1 MGTYYYDGQ
10 VKFDLP
16 WDYEYSKEYDDEGK
30 ESDHIKTGS
39 YYNDDGEKCYKFSCV
54 VALHEASEDRPAVFL
69 RDLLKEKFQGESKT
83 RTMMFDGD
91 PEAAL
96 VTRGMPMNLFGTILQ
111 YYMLIA
117 FVCVGGSKIVSLTTV
132 QTYKEDDEDEN
143 LAVFENMAT
152 IIRSMSVNGKKNDLQ
167 GMGAQA
173 LHTALKPC
181 FNEEDNIDIGARLW
195 EMLGGSEEEMSYA
208 DQPLP
213 DGVCAS
219 EDGYAVINEDWAVR
233 LPDGWVFSTEEE
245 HTCGRPFAAISREEY
260 DESGRGPFAYGD
272 NCFTVF
278 RVAEAESNEY
288 GMHSLLAGLMN
299 SNEETVIDRPGL
311 KVSYNCRH
319 EENSTY
325 CQYVTVTTYRAS
337 YMIQLFYT
345 DPDLGEFSRVMKI
358 EEILKTI
365 CHSYEV
371 PFSERYQ
378 RREHAKPATT
388 PVKTAKKNN
397 ISFIRAYP
405 DESLYPH
412 YNSLLNSPLKSLGF
426 LGVNVVVN
434 STGTEYEFQSFHSML
449 NSFSSDPDENLSDTQ
464 RDRLTRILNSDT
476 AAYDLHEKAKAM
488 QDLFHVEPSVFDPKH
503 DRECELEHS
512 LMHRAYMMSALRSFA
527 WTLSA
532 YCKESGETPATVD
545 YSCIRDLIA
554 YIASHNWL
562 NYDGESHCDG
572 LCGGSD
578 LHVYFVPDS
587 TSVEDRRQLRG
598 DGMSEEEEARIRE
611 KFQNFNIIRSQV
623 QSLDALR
630 RDLTYIYPAI
640 EKIYNTLKT
649 SRNNREQLLGDEAD
663 ILYAW
668 CALALAAKEP
678 FFSEDGPMNYW
689 FDQKETEEEAEA
701 NRLQQ
706 EKAVYDAW
714 IAKYG
719 AYLAPDPQISFSG
732 KLFVFSGLAT
742 HADPKDHPTIQKVL
756 DRGGE
761 FRSKVS
767 GLTDYLV
774 IDPVFGGG
782 SKLNTA
788 IEQQKKGK
796 PVQIILLKDLEAAL
810 GETVSPSAKKNC
822 SCAAEEEPMTVSA
835 KKANLA
841 ASAGCKLD
849 GTVLTKYDNSVPC
862 VVIPNG
868 VTAIDRGAFIGGTN
882 LKSVHIPETVQEIG
896 ESAFNGC
903 DALTTVML
911 PRGVKRIG
919 DFAFYSNNLEEIF
932 IPATVERIG
941 TPILNEY
948 GGFKLAH
955 VEEGSFAEQYCCDRR
970 IPYDTYYDDKGGTT
984 GFVTTAGMLIKY
996 NGPGGEIVIPNDV
1009 RVIGTAV
1016 FQDNETIN
1024 AVHIPEGVQAIDN
1037 YAFDNCVNLKEVS
1050 LPSSL
1055 EKLDYN
1061 AFGYCADLK
1070 HITIYS
1076 GIAQCDSDAFEDCQ
1090 IEHLVIAEGSKQLE
1104 WYMIALL
1111 RCVACE
1117 PDEIVV
1123 TKVGNWVFEG
1133 SPRFAALQIP
1143 DTIATI
1149 GKEAFCDLSGL
1160 YKIFIPDGIEKIGYY
1175 AFGQNPEIQHIEM
1188 TDSVVEIE
1196 DSAFAFCGNLVSVVL
1211 SKNLRSISKELFCEC
1226 ENLTDVSIPDNVV
1239 SVGEDA
1245 FAGCKKI
1252 RELYVPDSVR
1262 EIGKNAFPTGC
1273 LLCVEE
1279 GSYAE
1284 EYCKQQGLTY
1294 HYPGENIK
1302 TDVGANQEKTVIFAE
1317 EKEESIS
1324 KDFVIKNGELVAYKG
1339 KDSRIVIPE
1348 GITAIQSNAFFGY
1361 TEAEEILLPNTVREI
1376 GEGAFYR
1383 CGKLKS
1389 ICWPATAP
1397 KIPRQ
1402 VCGFC
1407 ESLCSVVIPEG
1418 VTDIGG
1424 SAFVNCR
1431 NLEEVFLPAS
1441 VKEIDETAFLM
1452 VKNAMFH
1459 VYAGSFAETFVKE
1472 EGLQYQIVEY
1482 TENRQGKEMPQN
1494 QNELMP
1500 AIKET
1505 THLVI
1510 LANFWKNGIYSKG
1523 FEFPGDFGI
1532 TFDAEQTIF
1541 NWKTCNRA
1549 DDVET
1554 GIDGLGSAVNFTSVF
1569 MSGGKKIGGLYDA
1582 LIECYG
1588 PKGDA
1593 LHDEFYTE
1601 IASALKNDSA
1611 ISLILAS
1618 VIPQNGK
1625 MCGSW
1630 IVMDY
1635 SDLTLKADKVEWADS
1650 ESEALEKAKARMEEL
1665 ARQCQTAAEEK
1676 TRKEME
1682 EKRHR
1687 EEEAQFRAL
1696 QRARQEAEAERKR
1709 KEEEAERKRK
1719 AVEEAERQRQA
1730 ELVAKRTRYDEISN
1744 AINLQMQ
1751 IIAQNKGWF
1760 GAQAK
1765 ARKAAQEQLTTLQA
1779 QLAKEF
1785 PNGKP

>member
-1 MGTYYYDGQ
+1 MGTYYYDDQ
-10 VKFDLP
+10 VKFELP
-16 WDYEYSKEYDDEGK
+16 WDYEYSKEYDDDGK

-39 YYNDDGEKCYKFSCV
+39 YYNDDGEKCYKFSCKIGTV
-54 VALHEASEDRPAVFL
+54 EVSDDTPVTSL
-69 RDLLKEKFQGESKT
+69 RDMLKNMLQSENKT
-83 RTMMFDGD
+83 RGLVLDG
-91 PEAAL
+91 ELEVAL
-96 VTRGMPMNLFGTILQ
+96 VTRGMPMNLFGITLQ
-111 YYMLIA
+111 YYTLLA
-117 FVCVGGSKIVSLTTV
+117 FVLAENEKVINLAVV
-132 QTYKEDDEDEN
+132 QMYEEDDEDKN
-143 LAVFENMAT
+143 FAVFENMAT

-167 GMGAQA
+167 GMDAQA
-173 LHTALKPC
+173 LHTALKPY
-181 FNEEDNIDIGARLW
+181 FNEEDNIDIGARLR

-213 DGVCAS
+213 EGVCAS

-245 HTCGRPFAAISREEY
+245 HTCGRPFAAISRKEY
-260 DESGRGPFAYGD
+260 DESGRGPFTYGD

-319 EENSTY
+319 EENSTH

-345 DPDLGEFSRVMKI
+345 DPDLGEYSRVMKI

-371 PFSERYQ
+371 PYSERYQ
-378 RREHAKPATT
+378 RREHAKPAAT

-412 YNSLLNSPLKSLGF
+412 YNSLLHSPLKSLGF

-449 NSFSSDPDENLSDTQ
+449 NSFTSDPDANLSDTQ

-488 QDLFHVEPSVFDPKH
+488 QGLFHVEPSVFDPKH

-598 DGMSEEEEARIRE
+598 DGMSGEEEAQIRE
-611 KFQNFNIIRSQV
+611 NFQNFNIIRSQV

-774 IDPVFGGG
+774 IDPAFGGG

-810 GETVSPSAKKNC
+810 GETV
-822 SCAAEEEPMTVSA
+822 
-835 KKANLA
+835 
-841 ASAGCKLD
+841 
-849 GTVLTKYDNSVPC
+849 
-862 VVIPNG
+862 
-868 VTAIDRGAFIGGTN
+868 
-882 LKSVHIPETVQEIG
+882 
-896 ESAFNGC
+896 
-903 DALTTVML
+903 
-911 PRGVKRIG
+911 
-919 DFAFYSNNLEEIF
+919 
-932 IPATVERIG
+932 
-941 TPILNEY
+941 
-948 GGFKLAH
+948 
-955 VEEGSFAEQYCCDRR
+955 
-970 IPYDTYYDDKGGTT
+970 
-984 GFVTTAGMLIKY
+984 
-996 NGPGGEIVIPNDV
+996 
-1009 RVIGTAV
+1009 
-1016 FQDNETIN
+1016 
-1024 AVHIPEGVQAIDN
+1024 
-1037 YAFDNCVNLKEVS
+1037 
-1050 LPSSL
+1050 
-1055 EKLDYN
+1055 
-1061 AFGYCADLK
+1061 
-1070 HITIYS
+1070 
-1076 GIAQCDSDAFEDCQ
+1076 
-1090 IEHLVIAEGSKQLE
+1090 
-1104 WYMIALL
+1104 
-1111 RCVACE
+1111 
-1117 PDEIVV
+1117 
-1123 TKVGNWVFEG
+1123 
-1133 SPRFAALQIP
+1133 
-1143 DTIATI
+1143 
-1149 GKEAFCDLSGL
+1149 
-1160 YKIFIPDGIEKIGYY
+1160 
-1175 AFGQNPEIQHIEM
+1175 
-1188 TDSVVEIE
+1188 
-1196 DSAFAFCGNLVSVVL
+1196 
-1211 SKNLRSISKELFCEC
+1211 
-1226 ENLTDVSIPDNVV
+1226 
-1239 SVGEDA
+1239 
-1245 FAGCKKI
+1245 
-1252 RELYVPDSVR
+1252 
-1262 EIGKNAFPTGC
+1262 
-1273 LLCVEE
+1273 
-1279 GSYAE
+1279 
-1284 EYCKQQGLTY
+1284 
-1294 HYPGENIK
+1294 
-1302 TDVGANQEKTVIFAE
+1302 
-1317 EKEESIS
+1317 
-1324 KDFVIKNGELVAYKG
+1324 
-1339 KDSRIVIPE
+1339 
-1348 GITAIQSNAFFGY
+1348 
-1361 TEAEEILLPNTVREI
+1361 
-1376 GEGAFYR
+1376 
-1383 CGKLKS
+1383 
-1389 ICWPATAP
+1389 
-1397 KIPRQ
+1397 
-1402 VCGFC
+1402 
-1407 ESLCSVVIPEG
+1407 
-1418 VTDIGG
+1418 
-1424 SAFVNCR
+1424 
-1431 NLEEVFLPAS
+1431 
-1441 VKEIDETAFLM
+1441 
-1452 VKNAMFH
+1452 
-1459 VYAGSFAETFVKE
+1459 
-1472 EGLQYQIVEY
+1472 
-1482 TENRQGKEMPQN
+1482 
-1494 QNELMP
+1494 MP

-1541 NWKTCNRA
+1541 NWKTCNRE
-1549 DDVET
+1549 DDVEAD
-1554 GIDGLGSAVNFTSVF
+1554 IDGLGSAVNFTSVF

-1601 IASALKNDSA
+1601 IASAIKNDSA

-1635 SDLTLKADKVEWADS
+1635 SSLSLKAGKEEWAAS

-1687 EEEAQFRAL
+1687 EEEEAQFRAL
-1696 QRARQEAEAERKR
+1696 QRARQEAEAERKRMEEEAERKR

-1730 ELVAKRTRYDEISN
+1730 ELVAKRARYDEISN

-1765 ARKAAQEQLTTLQA
+1765 ARKAAQEHLATLQA

-1785 PNGKP
+1785 PKGKP